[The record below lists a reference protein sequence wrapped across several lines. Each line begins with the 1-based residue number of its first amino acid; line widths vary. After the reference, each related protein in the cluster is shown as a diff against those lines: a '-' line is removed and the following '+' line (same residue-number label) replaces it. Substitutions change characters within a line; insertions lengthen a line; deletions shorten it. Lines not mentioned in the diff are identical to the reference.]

1 MENVVVEFR
10 PYQVF
15 SWWDRREFPVSK
27 YIFYVRSF
35 QESNFAL
42 SAPENRAGDVAA
54 LEKFAREAEELT
66 LFSVADQFWR
76 ISDRVKDAAD
86 AKELAPLL
94 QELMNRLEDECDR
107 HVVMMVEPDH
117 IKFLENPQFFDP
129 KDSTQNK
136 VSVQFPSAAED
147 IAESGKCLGC
157 GRSTACVMHL
167 QRVME
172 VGLAA
177 LAKAVGVTQ
186 QNDWGKY
193 LKEIDLELHRRLQAS
208 GARTADEQFYAE
220 ASVTFDGVRRAWR
233 NPTMHVDK
241 TYTVEHAEEILIAAR
256 SFMRHLATRLSE

>member
-1 MENVVVEFR
+1 
-10 PYQVF
+10 
-15 SWWDRREFPVSK
+15 
-27 YIFYVRSF
+27 
-35 QESNFAL
+35 
-42 SAPENRAGDVAA
+42 
-54 LEKFAREAEELT
+54 
-66 LFSVADQFWR
+66 
-76 ISDRVKDAAD
+76 
-86 AKELAPLL
+86 
-94 QELMNRLEDECDR
+94 
-107 HVVMMVEPDH
+107 MMVEPDH

-193 LKEIDLELHRRLQAS
+193 LKEIDLARFIHEGAES
-208 GARTADEQFYAE
+208 GFWGDEITPNI
-220 ASVTFDGVRRAWR
+220 V
-233 NPTMHVDK
+233 
-241 TYTVEHAEEILIAAR
+241 AAG
-256 SFMRHLATRLSE
+256 